1 MSTVPVILA
10 AGKGVRMRSNLPK
23 ALHALGGRPLI
34 EYALELGQEVGDQP
48 VLVVIGHGAEAL
60 RELVGERAR
69 VAVQAEQLGTGH
81 ALLQAA
87 VELRGNVDRVLVW
100 AADMP
105 LLSAATLE
113 AVVARQRENDGP
125 ISIVTAVAKQQRGFG
140 RVLRA
145 EDGSV
150 QAVVEQADATAEQRS
165 IRELNVGVYCFDS
178 AWMWDELSRLQPST
192 SGEYYLTDL
201 IGVAVA

>member
-1 MSTVPVILA
+1 MSSVPVILA
-10 AGKGVRMRSNLPK
+10 AGKGVRMRSKLPK
-23 ALHALGGRPLI
+23 ALHTLAGRPLI
-34 EYALELGQEVGDQP
+34 EYALELGQEVGDQTA
-48 VLVVIGHGAEAL
+48 LVVIGHGAEAL

-69 VAVQAEQLGTGH
+69 VAVQTEQLGTGH
-81 ALLQAA
+81 ALLQAG
-87 VELRGNVDRVLVW
+87 VELRGNADRVLVW

-125 ISIVTAVAKQQRGFG
+125 ISIVTAVAEQQRGFG

-150 QAVVEQADATAEQRS
+150 QAVVEHADATVEQRS
-165 IRELNVGVYCFDS
+165 IRELNVG
-178 AWMWDELSRLQPST
+178 
-192 SGEYYLTDL
+192 
-201 IGVAVA
+201 I